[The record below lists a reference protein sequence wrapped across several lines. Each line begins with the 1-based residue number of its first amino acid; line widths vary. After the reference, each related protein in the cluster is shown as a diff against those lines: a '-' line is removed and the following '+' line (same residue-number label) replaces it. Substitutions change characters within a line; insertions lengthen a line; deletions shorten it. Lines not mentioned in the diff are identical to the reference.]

1 MAMSNVTHLK
11 RTQCPCDCFNCE
23 ISREIDEFDVELK
36 SSGDFTDY
44 TGDLLQRLCQIAES
58 PNVSKKQRLK
68 ATYVIE
74 KHSKTVD
81 VIMSVLKDVHKQDYH
96 DAVLHKSTEFIQYWT
111 GRKAVSAFH

>member
-1 MAMSNVTHLK
+1 MDNVHKLYGNK
-11 RTQCPCDCFNCE
+11 CDCFNCG
-23 ISREIDEFDVELK
+23 ISQELDEFDVELK

-68 ATYVIE
+68 AIHVIE

-96 DAVLHKSTEFIQYWT
+96 DAVLSKSDQFIKYWT
-111 GRKAVSAFH
+111 GKEARSAFK

>member
-1 MAMSNVTHLK
+1 MAMSNVTPLK

-68 ATYVIE
+68 ALHVIE

-81 VIMSVLKDVHKQDYH
+81 VIMGVLKDVHKQDYP
-96 DAVLHKSTEFIQYWT
+96 DAVLHKCAEFIEYWT